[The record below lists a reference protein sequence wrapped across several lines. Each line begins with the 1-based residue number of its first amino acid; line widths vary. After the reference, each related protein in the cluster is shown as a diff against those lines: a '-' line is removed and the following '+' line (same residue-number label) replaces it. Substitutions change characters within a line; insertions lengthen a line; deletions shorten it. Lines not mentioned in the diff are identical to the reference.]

1 MDVLLFPM
9 VIVAALIIFIF
20 EVFIQWGNAVKD
32 VETDR
37 LLKVPTRAVVWGYKH
52 EDNLGVRDPNLV
64 YGVLIK
70 LILITLFLVPFLL
83 DGLGVVDFGFTM
95 FMFGLPLYLIFFII
109 LGVPTQLFSIYKML
123 GRHSRSSYVNFMV
136 KDGVL
141 TWLACPFLVVDN
153 ITILGAFLLF
163 LMPSFW
169 FLFITTMLYGT
180 PMRPGL

>member
-1 MDVLLFPM
+1 M

-52 EDNLGVRDPNLV
+52 EDNLGIRDPNLV

-83 DGLGVVDFGFTM
+83 DGLGIVDFGFTM
-95 FMFGLPLYLIFFII
+95 FLFGLPLYLIFFII

-123 GRHSRSSYVNFMV
+123 GRHSRS
-136 KDGVL
+136 